1 MEDESDDAL
10 MRRAGSGDKA
20 AFALLVRRHLARATA
35 LAQRIVGNRSDAEE
49 IVQEAFLR
57 CWQKAPEWRPANDR
71 PANEGAVAN
80 DRAANDDDRRDEA
93 RGGTAQFG
101 TWLYRVLVNLCLDR
115 RRRPQPIGIEAAED
129 VPDSAADGFQET
141 SRGETSRR
149 VQAAMAQLP
158 ERQRAALA
166 LCYFEDMGNIEAAA
180 ALEISIGAL
189 ESLLVRARRA
199 LREALGDL
207 SEEGAAG

>member
-1 MEDESDDAL
+1 MQDESDDAL
-10 MRRAGSGDKA
+10 MRRAGSGDKT

-35 LAQRIVGNRSDAEE
+35 LAQRITGNRSDAEE

-71 PANEGAVAN
+71 
-80 DRAANDDDRRDEA
+80 AAND
-93 RGGTAQFG
+93 GGSTAQFG

-115 RRRPQPIGIEAAED
+115 RRRPQPVEIEAAEMVAD
-129 VPDSAADGFQET
+129 HSADGFDET
-141 SRGETSRR
+141 ARGETSRR
-149 VQAAMAQLP
+149 VQAAMTQLP

-166 LCYFEDMGNIEAAA
+166 LCYFEGMGNIEAAA
-180 ALEISIGAL
+180 MLDISIGAL

-199 LREALGDL
+199 LRDALGDL
-207 SEEGAAG
+207 AEEGGAG

>member
-1 MEDESDDAL
+1 
-10 MRRAGSGDKA
+10 MRRAGSGDKT

-35 LAQRIVGNRSDAEE
+35 LAQRITGNRSDAEE

-71 PANEGAVAN
+71 AANEGGAQGSA
-80 DRAANDDDRRDEA
+80 
-93 RGGTAQFG
+93 TAQFG

-115 RRRPQPIGIEAAED
+115 RRRPQPVEIEAAEMVAD
-129 VPDSAADGFQET
+129 DAADGFDET
-141 SRGETSRR
+141 ARGETSRR

-166 LCYFEDMGNIEAAA
+166 LCYFEGMGNIEAAA
-180 ALEISIGAL
+180 MLDISIGAL

-199 LREALGDL
+199 LRDALGDL
-207 SEEGAAG
+207 AEEGGAG

>member
-1 MEDESDDAL
+1 MQEDSDDAL

-35 LAQRIVGNRSDAEE
+35 LAQRITGNRSDAEE

-71 PANEGAVAN
+71 IAN
-80 DRAANDDDRRDEA
+80 DRAANDPAEGS
-93 RGGTAQFG
+93 RGGAQFS

-115 RRRPQPIGIEAAED
+115 RRRPQPVEIEAAGD
-129 VPDSAADGFQET
+129 VPDSGADGFEET
-141 SRGETSRR
+141 ARGETSRR

-166 LCYFEDMGNIEAAA
+166 LCYFEGLGNIEAAA

-199 LREALGDL
+199 MRGALTDL
-207 SEEGAAG
+207 ASEGGVG

>member
-1 MEDESDDAL
+1 MQDESDDAL
-10 MRRAGSGDKA
+10 MRRAGSGDKT

-35 LAQRIVGNRSDAEE
+35 LAQRITGNRSDAEE

-71 PANEGAVAN
+71 
-80 DRAANDDDRRDEA
+80 AAND
-93 RGGTAQFG
+93 GGTTAQFG

-115 RRRPQPIGIEAAED
+115 RRRPQPVQIEAAEMVAD
-129 VPDSAADGFQET
+129 DAADGFDET
-141 SRGETSRR
+141 ARGETSRR
-149 VQAAMAQLP
+149 VQVAMAQLP

-166 LCYFEDMGNIEAAA
+166 LCYFEGMGNIEAAA
-180 ALEISIGAL
+180 MLDISIGAL

-199 LREALGDL
+199 LRDALGDL
-207 SEEGAAG
+207 AEEGGAG

>member
-1 MEDESDDAL
+1 MQDESDDAL
-10 MRRAGSGDKA
+10 MRRAGSGDKT

-35 LAQRIVGNRSDAEE
+35 LAQRITGNRSDAEE

-71 PANEGAVAN
+71 
-80 DRAANDDDRRDEA
+80 AASD
-93 RGGTAQFG
+93 GGSTAQFG

-115 RRRPQPIGIEAAED
+115 RRRPQPVEIEAAEMVAD
-129 VPDSAADGFQET
+129 DAADGFDET
-141 SRGETSRR
+141 ARGETSRR

-166 LCYFEDMGNIEAAA
+166 LCYFEGMGNIEAAA
-180 ALEISIGAL
+180 MLDISIGAL

-199 LREALGDL
+199 LRDALGDL
-207 SEEGAAG
+207 AEEGGAV

>member
-1 MEDESDDAL
+1 MQDDSDDAL

-35 LAQRIVGNRSDAEE
+35 LAQRITGNRSDAEE

-71 PANEGAVAN
+71 AANEGSA
-80 DRAANDDDRRDEA
+80 
-93 RGGTAQFG
+93 TAQFG

-115 RRRPQPIGIEAAED
+115 RRRPQPVEIEAAEMVAD
-129 VPDSAADGFQET
+129 DAADGFDET
-141 SRGETSRR
+141 ARGETSRR
-149 VQAAMAQLP
+149 VQTAMAQLP

-166 LCYFEDMGNIEAAA
+166 LCYFEGMGNIEAAA
-180 ALEISIGAL
+180 MLDISIGAL

-199 LREALGDL
+199 LRDALGDL
-207 SEEGAAG
+207 AEEGGAG